1 MLSSSLYHKRTWA
14 TKTNELGI
22 FVRWKMHGLTYQ
34 PLKAEHFQKP
44 KVLGELIKDIYSM
57 YKDCSNGEITV
68 VWHKGGHVKKD
79 LLMKL
84 NIPCLNLETLGC
96 PKYDKLRHVIPQE
109 KLLVF
114 VPMTLF
120 IIVLSLNVM
129 LFGSGTK
136 VSLQNMQTSD

>member
-1 MLSSSLYHKRTWA
+1 
-14 TKTNELGI
+14 
-22 FVRWKMHGLTYQ
+22 
-34 PLKAEHFQKP
+34 
-44 KVLGELIKDIYSM
+44 
-57 YKDCSNGEITV
+57 
-68 VWHKGGHVKKD
+68 
-79 LLMKL
+79 MKL